1 MNYHNSITFFNYLC
15 HLIKKEYPDEMT
27 VSEFVSVMTEVLHEG
42 GIDHVE
48 YGVGSLTFSHIVPF
62 RPFV

>member
-1 MNYHNSITFFNYLC
+1 
-15 HLIKKEYPDEMT
+15 MT

-48 YGVGSLTFSHIVPF
+48 YGVGSLTLSHIVPF